1 MHVQAMILTIVDTKL
16 LVNIFRAI
24 ALHLSEF
31 SCFVLV
37 NALDDV
43 SGHWILLHL
52 HVISNDIGLCAQ
64 VLSLETPA
72 NLTWYRRSE
81 VYDGTS
87 IVDCF
92 LLRVHL
98 LAQIAGVRRLIEA

>member
-1 MHVQAMILTIVDTKL
+1 MHVQVMVLTIVDTKL
-16 LVNIFRAI
+16 FVNIFGAI

-31 SCFVLV
+31 GCFVLI

-43 SGHWILLHL
+43 SGNWVLLHL
-52 HVISNDIGLCAQ
+52 HVIGNDVGLRSQ

-72 NLTWYRRSE
+72 NLTWLGRP
-81 VYDGTS
+81 VFYDGTF
-87 IVDCF
+87 VVNCF

-98 LAQIAGVRRLIEA
+98 LAQITGVSRLIEA